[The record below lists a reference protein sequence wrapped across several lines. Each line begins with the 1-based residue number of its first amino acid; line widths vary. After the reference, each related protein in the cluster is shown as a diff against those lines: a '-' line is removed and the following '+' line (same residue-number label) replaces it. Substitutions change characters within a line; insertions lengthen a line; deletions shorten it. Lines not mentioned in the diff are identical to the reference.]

1 MNGNRN
7 FLIVFGACFALIVL
21 FGVASF
27 LLAIA
32 TDHDESTSKLM
43 ITTFRGM
50 FTGLLGL
57 GSGFVIGRA
66 TGNGNS
72 KKETADG

>member
-21 FGVASF
+21 FGVAAI
-27 LLAIA
+27 LLSL
-32 TDHDESTSKLM
+32 TTEHEESTSKL
-43 ITTFRGM
+43 IISVFRGM

-57 GSGFVIGRA
+57 GSGYVIGRA
-66 TGNGNS
+66 TTNGRNG
-72 KKETADG
+72 KHE